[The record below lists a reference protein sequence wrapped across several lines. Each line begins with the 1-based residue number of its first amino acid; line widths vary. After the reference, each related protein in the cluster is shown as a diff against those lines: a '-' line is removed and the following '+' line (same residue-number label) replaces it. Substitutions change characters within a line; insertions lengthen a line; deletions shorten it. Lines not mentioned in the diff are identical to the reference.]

1 MATGKRKLFCRGNL
15 CLALFVFLI
24 SSTLGWGQGVGGVRG
39 QIVDSDFGQ
48 PIGRASVT
56 LMDTPFGA
64 MSDDQGNFSIS
75 GIPPGVY
82 TLSVRSS
89 GYLPKLVPGVAVG
102 AGAFIDLRIETIA
115 EVEELEELV
124 VPGELEKTSEVGLL
138 AERQE
143 ATAVLDTIGADLIS
157 RLGAATAGQALKA
170 MVGTSV
176 VDGKYVVIRGLSDRY
191 VNTLLNGGRLP
202 TSDPDKRAVNVDLFP
217 GPVLQSINTTKT
229 FTPDQPGDF
238 TGGSVDIRTKQFPE
252 KPSLGVSAGI
262 EYNSQATFNPAFP
275 TYAGGGTGPFGINGN
290 RRNIP
295 ESVINN
301 PNLKTPPP
309 IAGVSP
315 GASASDPSKL
325 TIANPADLELA
336 ENINSAMQQMNP
348 VAGITRKAPG
358 PNYSFNLQGGD
369 SVEIGP
375 EQTFGTFGAFSYRHK
390 YNYYPAATR
399 ANYQVTKSG
408 GNFFLTDEFIAAD
421 DKGSEEVLW
430 GALVGVGYQP
440 EKDHKVSFN
449 FLFNQQATDT
459 TDFQQTSAYENQ
471 TNPNE
476 VIQYTSL
483 QYAERQ
489 LGYLQ
494 LAGEHEVSPLRNLKV
509 DWVGSVGRAQLNEPD
524 QRLFQSRYNT
534 STDVYSQLTTDD
546 PSFSGSL
553 SPLQRYSRDLTENS
567 YNAIV
572 NLGVPFFDD
581 PAEKDNPSKFKTGF
595 YIDNTQRNYQQS
607 LFEYAYGA
615 AGDPPQYKTFGEPG
629 DPTEGQSWAQV
640 FLDQNRSG
648 LVNPTGALG
657 NDQPLSWS
665 VFNNSGT
672 GNFYLASQ
680 QVIASYAM
688 ASLRLFPQ
696 LTLTGGAR
704 FENTN
709 LQVDGAV
716 SSLFPDPNAKIQQLD
731 LLPAMGANFQL
742 MPEVNL
748 RFAWSQTLARPSFK
762 EMGPVVTQ
770 DFSDAQIFIGNPR
783 LQLSSI
789 NNYDFRAEYFPRA
802 GEVLAFSL
810 FYKDIKRPIEQTIAQ
825 LGGSQFFQ
833 YINNPNG
840 TLYGAEFE
848 ARKRLDQVAAF
859 LKNFSANFNFTYI
872 QSQVALTADQVAAKE
887 AIGLGET
894 TRPMQGQPT
903 YIINAG
909 LSYDDQE
916 RGFYA
921 GLFYNVTGPLLY
933 AAGLDLPDLY
943 EQPAPGLDFNITQSL
958 ADQWSITFRGKNLLN
973 PLFRQTMTYAGQE
986 YTYSSW
992 TKGFDL
998 STSVSYSF

>member
-1 MATGKRKLFCRGNL
+1 M
-15 CLALFVFLI
+15 LFVGLLTGEF
-24 SSTLGWGQGVGGVRG
+24 STSWAQGVGGVRG

-64 MSDDQGNFSIS
+64 MSDDQGNFTMS
-75 GIPPGVY
+75 GVPPGVY

-102 AGAFIDLRIETIA
+102 AGAFNDLRIETIA

-157 RLGAATAGQALKA
+157 RLGASTAGQALKA

-176 VDGKYVVIRGLSDRY
+176 VDGKYVVVRGLSDRY

-217 GPVLQSINTTKT
+217 GSVLQSINTSKT
-229 FTPDQPGDF
+229 FTPDQAGDF

-262 EYNSQATFNPAFP
+262 EYNSQATFNPDYP
-275 TYAGGGTGPFGINGN
+275 TYRGGGTGPFGFKASQ
-290 RRNIP
+290 RQIP
-295 ESVINN
+295 ESVINDPVLSSVQAGDPASLNISN
-301 PNLKTPPP
+301 P
-309 IAGVSP
+309 G
-315 GASASDPSKL
+315 
-325 TIANPADLELA
+325 DLEIA

-348 VAGITRKAPG
+348 VAGATRKAPG

-369 SVEIGP
+369 SVEFGP
-375 EQTFGTFGAFSYRHK
+375 DQTFGAFGAFSYRHK
-390 YNYYPAATR
+390 YSYYPQATR
-399 ANYQVTKSG
+399 GNYNTQLSG
-408 GNFFLTDEFIAAD
+408 GTFVLADEFTLAD
-421 DKGSEEVLW
+421 DKGSEDVLW
-430 GALVGVGYQP
+430 GTLVGLGYQP
-440 EKDHKVSFN
+440 AKDQKLSMN
-449 FLFNQQATDT
+449 FLFNEQATDT
-459 TDFQQTSAYENQ
+459 TDIQQSTSYETQ
-471 TNPNE
+471 SITPNE
-476 VIQYTSL
+476 VLQYTSL
-483 QYAERQ
+483 QYSERR
-489 LGYLQ
+489 LAYLQ
-494 LAGEHEVSPLRNLKV
+494 VTGENLVEDLRNLKI
-509 DWVGSVGRAQLNEPD
+509 DYVGSVGRANLDEPD
-524 QRLFQSRYNT
+524 QRLFQSRYDT
-534 STDVYSQLTTDD
+534 VTGEYSPLLTDD
-546 PSFSGSL
+546 PAPSDNI

-567 YNAIV
+567 YNGIV
-572 NLGVPFFDD
+572 NFSVPFFDD
-581 PAEKDNPSKFKTGF
+581 PADKGNPSKFKTGF
-595 YIDNTQRNYQQS
+595 YIDNSSRAYNQS
-607 LFEYAYGA
+607 LFQYVYGN
-615 AGDPPQYKTFGEPG
+615 AGPNFYRTFGGPG
-629 DPTEGQSWAQV
+629 DPTGGLTWSDV
-640 FLDQNRSG
+640 FLNQNRSG
-648 LVNPTGALG
+648 LVNPTGAPPYT

-665 VFNNSGT
+665 VNNISGT
-672 GNFYLASQ
+672 GNFYNAEQ
-680 QVIASYAM
+680 QVIASYVM
-688 ASLRLFPQ
+688 AELKLFPQ
-696 LTLTGGAR
+696 LTLTGGTR

-709 LQVDGAV
+709 LQVKGGV
-716 SSLFPDPNAKIQQLD
+716 SNLFPDPNSDIQQLD
-731 LLPAMGANFQL
+731 LLPAAAATFQL
-742 MPEVNL
+742 LPDVNL

-770 DFSDAQIFIGNPR
+770 DFSDSQIFIGNPF
-783 LQLSSI
+783 LTLSSI

-825 LGGSQFFQ
+825 LGNTQFFQ

-848 ARKRLDQVAAF
+848 ARKRLDQVASF
-859 LKNFSANFNFTYI
+859 LKNFAVNFNFTYI
-872 QSQVALTADQVAAKE
+872 QSEVALTDEQIRNNQLVG
-887 AIGLGET
+887 IGET

-933 AAGLDLPDLY
+933 AAGLQLPDLY
-943 EQPAPGLDFNITQSL
+943 EQPAPSLDFNLTQSF
-958 ADQWSITFRGKNLLN
+958 ADQWSLTFRGKNLLN
-973 PLFRQTMTYAGQE
+973 PIFRQTMTYAGQE
-986 YTYSSW
+986 VVYYSY

-998 STSVSYSF
+998 SMSLSYSF